1 MNQHRFTRK
10 FTSTVLALSLAL
22 FFGIGCTK
30 EDKAAP
36 VPRRGGE
43 LKFPVEV
50 AQVSARGG
58 QLVINAVGSV
68 EAFETVQVTARVSG
82 AVQKVRFKEGDFV
95 HAGDPLAE
103 IQPERFELAVRGAE
117 AAFDKAKA
125 TLRETQAGL
134 ARRVDIQSRNPGFV
148 SSEDLQDWQTRA
160 LAAEADSTQAAANL
174 ELARLNFRDAH
185 IPAPVSGTIQSRI
198 VQTGQYVQ
206 AGTLIATMLRRDP
219 LLLRFTVS
227 DQDAQRLHSGLTVNF
242 TVRDDAVEHQAHISA
257 VAESADPTTRLVN
270 IVAEVNDDNRTSLRP
285 GAFAEVTVLLGESQD
300 SPVIPQIAIR
310 PSERGF
316 LAFVVQDSTAH
327 ERVLTLGLQSP
338 DGYVEVRNGLKS
350 GEVIVIRGA
359 EALTDG
365 AAIRIVTPKSGDSSA
380 AGSKPEKRG

>member
-1 MNQHRFTRK
+1 MNPHAFTRNVA
-10 FTSTVLALSLAL
+10 SIVWILSLAL
-22 FFGIGCTK
+22 VFGAGCTK

-36 VPRRGGE
+36 VARRGGG
-43 LKFPVEV
+43 LRFPVEV

-95 HAGDPLAE
+95 KAGEPLAE

-185 IPAPVSGTIQSRI
+185 IPAPVTGTIQSRI

-227 DQDAQRLHSGLTVNF
+227 DQDAQRLQTGLTVGF
-242 TVRDDAVEHQAHISA
+242 TVRDDAVEHQARISA

-270 IVAEVNDDNRTSLRP
+270 IVAEVAQDDHESLRP
-285 GAFAEVTVLLGESQD
+285 GAFAEVTILLGESQYL
-300 SPVIPQIAIR
+300 PVIPQIAIR

-316 LAFVVQDSTAH
+316 LAFVVRDSTAH

-338 DGYVEVRNGLKS
+338 DGYVEVRDGLAS
-350 GEVIVIRGA
+350 GETIVVRGA

-365 AAIRIVTPKSGDSSA
+365 AAIRIVTPKSADSA
-380 AGSKPEKRG
+380 PVRSKPEKIE